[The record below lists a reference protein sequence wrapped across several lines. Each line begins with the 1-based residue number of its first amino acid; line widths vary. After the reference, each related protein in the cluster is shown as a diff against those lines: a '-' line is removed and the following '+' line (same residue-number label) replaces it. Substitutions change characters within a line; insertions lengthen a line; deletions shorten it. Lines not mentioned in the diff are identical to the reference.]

1 VIAMAHMLIIGG
13 GLSGCTTALELAKM
27 NHRVTIIEK
36 SDIIGGKVRYYGCKS
51 TDSCNNCG
59 LCLIGGLWEEVENN
73 NNIEILKQT
82 NLIDITGNKGDF
94 RVVLKDQEGFKTLT
108 GISHIVVSIGFE
120 RSLSQS
126 YSNLELTKSKSIISG
141 FDIENYILNRN
152 KNGFLSEVP
161 SKVAFIQC
169 FGSRDIQ
176 EKALYCSRVCCG
188 YATRAAKTLRYCYPE
203 SEITFFY
210 TDMQYVR
217 EGQYLD
223 TLTKEGFEFIKCRPT
238 KIKTGKPA
246 KIVFEQLETGKV
258 VEREFD
264 LIVLSEGIHAAA
276 DSEKIAELCNLRI
289 DDNGFLGYVR
299 DGEQTGVYVLGCAS
313 GPKRSEE
320 VYNEAKSAARQI
332 LIDLN

>member
-1 VIAMAHMLIIGG
+1 MLIIGG
-13 GLSGCTTALELAKM
+13 GLSGCTAARELANM
-27 NHRVTIIEK
+27 NHKVTIIEK
-36 SDIIGGKVRYYGCKS
+36 TDKIGGKVRYYGCKS

-73 NNIEILKQT
+73 NNIEIMKQT
-82 NLIDITGNKGDF
+82 SLIDITGNKGNF
-94 RVVLKDQEGFKTLT
+94 RVVLKDNGGFKTLT
-108 GISHIVVSIGFE
+108 DVSYIIVSIGFE

-126 YSNLELTKSKSIISG
+126 YSNLELAEDKSIISG
-141 FDIENYILNRN
+141 FDIENYIYNRN
-152 KNGFLSEVP
+152 KNGFMPKAP

-176 EKALYCSRVCCG
+176 EKAQYCSRVCCG

-210 TDMQYVR
+210 MDMQYVR

-223 TLTKEGFEFIKCRPT
+223 ALSREGFEFIKCRPT
-238 KIKTGKPA
+238 KIKPGKSA
-246 KIVFEQLETGKV
+246 KVVYEQLETGRV

-264 LIVLSEGIHAAA
+264 LIVLSEGIHAPNDA
-276 DSEKIAELCNLRI
+276 EKIAELCNLRI
-289 DDNGFLGYVR
+289 EESGFLGCIR
-299 DGEQTGVYVLGCAS
+299 EGNETGVYVLGCAS

-320 VYNEAKSAARQI
+320 VYNEALSATRQI
-332 LIDLN
+332 LSIIN